1 MLVRDMGFLRTVC
14 ALVAA
19 SAGIFYLTSAS
30 SLSSDGRW
38 SLIGVTF
45 VSALLWVLL
54 GGRGVKN
61 DSASRVK
68 TASNE
73 VEPDDSEDEIEST
86 ELSDIPAP
94 VVEEQNLDGVS
105 LRERKLAKIQ
115 AANQSEDEES
125 SEEEN
130 YVEVEVTVENVHT
143 ADEYVVEVSPES
155 VEDADIEMTVSNRR
169 VKHQEI
175 RQRIE
180 KRRRNQLAEI
190 RASTVR
196 MWEQYNEGEDI
207 VALLQNPEHG
217 LNIIDEPQKPE
228 AGHVYGA
235 TFIRLDDV
243 TILKLRTPLDSGFE
257 EVEKKL
263 LPEGIPNL
271 EGMPLPPLPD
281 GDMPLPPL
289 PNASDALAAMKLQM
303 DED

>member
-1 MLVRDMGFLRTVC
+1 MGFLRTVC
-14 ALVAA
+14 ALIAA

-54 GGRGVKN
+54 GGRGAKN
-61 DSASRVK
+61 NSASRVK
-68 TASNE
+68 TTSNE

-257 EVEKKL
+257 EVEKKP
-263 LPEGIPNL
+263 LPEGLPNL

>member
-130 YVEVEVTVENVHT
+130 YIEVEVTLENVHT
-143 ADEYVVEVSPES
+143 ADEYVVDVSPES

-169 VKHQEI
+169 VKHQQI

-257 EVEKKL
+257 EVEKKP
-263 LPEGIPNL
+263 LPEGLPNF

>member
-1 MLVRDMGFLRTVC
+1 MGFLRTVC

-30 SLSSDGRW
+30 RLSSDGRW

-45 VSALLWVLL
+45 ISALLWVLL

-61 DSASRVK
+61 NSTSRVK
-68 TASNE
+68 TASNQ
-73 VEPDDSEDEIEST
+73 VESDDSEDEIEPA
-86 ELSDIPAP
+86 EQSDIPAP

-257 EVEKKL
+257 EVEKKS
-263 LPEGIPNL
+263 LPEGLPNL

>member
-1 MLVRDMGFLRTVC
+1 MGFLRTVC

-68 TASNE
+68 TTSNQ
-73 VEPDDSEDEIEST
+73 VESDDSEEEIEST

-257 EVEKKL
+257 EVEKKP
-263 LPEGIPNL
+263 LPEGLPNL

>member
-1 MLVRDMGFLRTVC
+1 MSVRDMGFLRTVC

-68 TASNE
+68 TTSND
-73 VEPDDSEDEIEST
+73 VESDDSEDEIEST

-257 EVEKKL
+257 EVEKKP
-263 LPEGIPNL
+263 LPEGLPNL

>member
-61 DSASRVK
+61 DSASKVK

-257 EVEKKL
+257 EVEKKP
-263 LPEGIPNL
+263 LPEGLPNL

>member
-1 MLVRDMGFLRTVC
+1 MRDMGFLRTVC

-217 LNIIDEPQKPE
+217 LNILDEPQKPE

-235 TFIRLDDV
+235 TFIRLDDA

-257 EVEKKL
+257 EVEKKP
-263 LPEGIPNL
+263 LPEGLPNL

>member
-1 MLVRDMGFLRTVC
+1 MGFLRTVC

-45 VSALLWVLL
+45 ISALLWVLL

-61 DSASRVK
+61 NSTSRVK

-73 VEPDDSEDEIEST
+73 VESDDSEDEIEPA
-86 ELSDIPAP
+86 EQSDIPAP

-115 AANQSEDEES
+115 AANQSEDEEFPD
-125 SEEEN
+125 EEN

-257 EVEKKL
+257 EVEKKP
-263 LPEGIPNL
+263 LPEGLPNL

-281 GDMPLPPL
+281 GDMQLPPL

>member
-1 MLVRDMGFLRTVC
+1 MGFLRTVC

-257 EVEKKL
+257 EVEKKS
-263 LPEGIPNL
+263 LPEGLPNL

>member
-68 TASNE
+68 TTSNQ
-73 VEPDDSEDEIEST
+73 VESDDSEEEIEST

-257 EVEKKL
+257 EVEKKP
-263 LPEGIPNL
+263 LPEGLPNL

>member
-1 MLVRDMGFLRTVC
+1 M
-14 ALVAA
+14 
-19 SAGIFYLTSAS
+19 TSAS

-73 VEPDDSEDEIEST
+73 VEPDDSEDEIEPT

-257 EVEKKL
+257 EVEKKP
-263 LPEGIPNL
+263 LPEGLPNL

>member
-1 MLVRDMGFLRTVC
+1 MGFLRTVC

-54 GGRGVKN
+54 GGRGVKI

-130 YVEVEVTVENVHT
+130 YVEIEVTVENVHT

-217 LNIIDEPQKPE
+217 LNILDEPQKPE

-235 TFIRLDDV
+235 TFIRLDDA

-257 EVEKKL
+257 EVEKKP
-263 LPEGIPNL
+263 LPEGLPNL

>member
-1 MLVRDMGFLRTVC
+1 MGFLRTVC

-61 DSASRVK
+61 NSASRVK

-217 LNIIDEPQKPE
+217 LNILDEPQKPE

-257 EVEKKL
+257 EVEKKP
-263 LPEGIPNL
+263 LPEGLPNL

>member
-1 MLVRDMGFLRTVC
+1 MGFLRTVC

-45 VSALLWVLL
+45 ISALLWVLL

-61 DSASRVK
+61 NSTSRVK
-68 TASNE
+68 TASNQ
-73 VEPDDSEDEIEST
+73 VESDDSEDEIEPA
-86 ELSDIPAP
+86 EQSDIPAP

-257 EVEKKL
+257 EVEKKS
-263 LPEGIPNL
+263 LPEGLPNL

-303 DED
+303 DDD

>member
-1 MLVRDMGFLRTVC
+1 MGFLRTVC

-196 MWEQYNEGEDI
+196 MWEQYKEGEDI

-257 EVEKKL
+257 EVEKKP
-263 LPEGIPNL
+263 LPEGLPNL

>member
-73 VEPDDSEDEIEST
+73 VEPDDSKDEIEPA
-86 ELSDIPAP
+86 EQPDIPAP

-257 EVEKKL
+257 EVEKKP
-263 LPEGIPNL
+263 LPEGLPNL

>member
-1 MLVRDMGFLRTVC
+1 MRDMGFLRTVC

-73 VEPDDSEDEIEST
+73 VEPDDFEDEIEST

-235 TFIRLDDV
+235 TFIRLDDA

-257 EVEKKL
+257 EVEKKP
-263 LPEGIPNL
+263 LPEGLPNL

>member
-1 MLVRDMGFLRTVC
+1 MGFLRTVC

-68 TASNE
+68 TASNK

-257 EVEKKL
+257 EVEKKP
-263 LPEGIPNL
+263 LPEGLPNL

>member
-14 ALVAA
+14 ALIAA

-235 TFIRLDDV
+235 TFIRLDDA

-257 EVEKKL
+257 EVEKKP
-263 LPEGIPNL
+263 LPEGLPNL